1 MLRRILAVGLLA
13 GFAVGLA
20 IAVLQHFAITPL
32 IVHAEAFE
40 GEGAPAAHTERLAPA
55 GDAHLVLAGLMLA
68 HATVDA
74 DHAHGEG
81 AGWAPADGLERTLF
95 TGLATVLA
103 GVGFALM
110 LTAAMVFAGETI
122 TEKTGLAWGAAAF
135 AAVGLAPAFGL
146 APELPASAAAALDA
160 RQLWWVGTVA
170 ATIAALWLFLKVDR
184 SWAKPAAVLL
194 ALAPHLIG
202 APQPT
207 EFTSTVPS
215 ELQGEFAARSLV
227 MTGLFWV
234 AIGWAAGVLWPRLA
248 ARTAP

>member
-1 MLRRILAVGLLA
+1 VIGRILSVGLLA
-13 GFAVGLA
+13 GLAVGLA
-20 IAVLQHFAITPL
+20 IAVLQHFAVTPL
-32 IVHAEAFE
+32 IVHAESFE
-40 GEGAPAAHTERLAPA
+40 NAGEPAVHSGVLHDF
-55 GDAHLVLAGLMLA
+55 GDAKLILA
-68 HATVDA
+68 HSVTEHA
-74 DHAHGEG
+74 DGE
-81 AGWAPADGLERTLF
+81 AGWAPADGIERTLF
-95 TGLATVLA
+95 TGLATLLA

-160 RQLWWVGTVA
+160 RQLWWIGTVV
-170 ATIAALWLFLKVDR
+170 ATVAALWLFLKVDR
-184 SWAKPAAVLL
+184 AWAKPAAVLL

-227 MTGLFWV
+227 LTGLFWV
-234 AIGWAAGVLWPRLA
+234 AIGWAVGALWPRFA
-248 ARTAP
+248 ARTAH